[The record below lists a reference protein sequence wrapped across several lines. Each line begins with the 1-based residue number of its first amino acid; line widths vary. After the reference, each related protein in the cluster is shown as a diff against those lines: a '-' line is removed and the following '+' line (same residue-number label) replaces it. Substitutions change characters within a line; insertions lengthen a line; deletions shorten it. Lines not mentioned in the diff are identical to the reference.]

1 MTTEEPEAL
10 GPSPLWRLTRYARPY
25 LGLFVLSL
33 LFTVG
38 LSLTQYGKVYLMKPI
53 FDALGSPDTAVAAE
67 PDPWMP
73 SWGDY
78 VFGSDAEAGGDEP
91 DAGGDER
98 AAHVMRLAQDVLV
111 LALALVLLTPFFL
124 FGQQY
129 AVEYFLGRIDL
140 DMKVDVSG
148 KLLQLPMRF
157 HQEQQRG
164 DTLTRTLGD
173 TGTAHRAL
181 GILFGDFLQSAVM
194 IGVGALVLFTI
205 SWRLALLMALV
216 GPLIGLV
223 ISAFGQRI
231 RRSARKRQEQLADV
245 TQRLMEI
252 LDGIKVI
259 KAFRGESAEKEG
271 FRASALKLF
280 RRAMKVVK
288 NRVLARSLIDALNN
302 AAAIG
307 VMVFGAWL
315 VYEKLWGLTLG
326 DLAAFVGVTITLYKP
341 VRSVAR
347 GFVRM
352 MDAQPSAKRFFDLI
366 DLPIE
371 IDDAADAIP
380 IGRITRGIEI
390 RDLGFSYGREPVLQ
404 NVSLDVRVGEVLAIV
419 GRTGSGKT
427 TLTDLLLRLYDPD
440 KGRIEVDGVDLRK
453 IQRET
458 LLDQVAVVTQEPF
471 LFDGTIR
478 ENIHYGR
485 ADASDDEIL
494 AAARAAN
501 VDEFVDEL
509 PLGYDTEVGAA
520 GTRLSG
526 GQRQRVTIARAIL
539 RDPAL
544 LILDEATS
552 SLDSKAERGV
562 QEALEALL
570 PGRTVIV
577 IAHRLSTVRKA
588 DQIVVLEAG
597 RISQAGTHDE
607 LMSEGGL
614 YRDLVELQGSGDS
627 SLRL

>member
-440 KGRIEVDGVDLRK
+440 DGRIEVDGVDLRK